1 MDELFLQASSSYKL
15 VRSCAVSQCM
25 YMYGMMSLCLMF
37 YLVVRFL
44 KSKLL
49 CAKHGELCIC
59 EFV

>member
-1 MDELFLQASSSYKL
+1 MQASSSYKL
-15 VRSCAVSQCM
+15 VRSCAVSACM

-44 KSKLL
+44 RSKLL